1 MLLVNHFLARN
12 GARRWIEQALAPASG
27 LLGWHPNFAMESIFS
42 DEDMARIEVEH
53 LPPMGLFT
61 LVHLRK
67 IA

>member
-1 MLLVNHFLARN
+1 
-12 GARRWIEQALAPASG
+12 
-27 LLGWHPNFAMESIFS
+27 MESIFS